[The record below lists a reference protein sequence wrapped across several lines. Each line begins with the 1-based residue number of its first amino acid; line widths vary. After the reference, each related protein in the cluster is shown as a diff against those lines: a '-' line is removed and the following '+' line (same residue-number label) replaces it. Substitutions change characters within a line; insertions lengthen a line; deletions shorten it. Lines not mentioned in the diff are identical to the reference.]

1 MKARKYFSF
10 GQELVFQQID
20 VSALKREGLQRVVNA
35 ELRVLDLVNGT
46 HSALTEKAND
56 SISSDQL
63 SGCQIHSTMPLAD
76 DVNYTIFCTAC
87 INALSKRAFAPKNC
101 VVVSARCADLWYN
114 TAIFQEKIDASLSYT
129 YMQRAPR
136 L

>member
-63 SGCQIHSTMPLAD
+63 SGCQFHFFHGMYLCCLIIPYSPCL
-76 DVNYTIFCTAC
+76 YQCTVK
-87 INALSKRAFAPKNC
+87 SSSHR
-101 VVVSARCADLWYN
+101 
-114 TAIFQEKIDASLSYT
+114 KIA
-129 YMQRAPR
+129 
-136 L
+136 